1 MLYEIEHFWGIIDS
15 HKFRDFLEDESGAE
29 TVEYIMITLGVLV
42 FVVASV
48 AVFGV
53 QLNKAWGFINGF
65 LQQMLEWN
73 GS

>member
-1 MLYEIEHFWGIIDS
+1 MLNEIKHFW
-15 HKFRDFLEDESGAE
+15 EDDSGAE
-29 TVEYIMITLGVLV
+29 TVEYVMITLGVLV

-65 LQQMLEWN
+65 LQHMLGWN
-73 GS
+73 ES